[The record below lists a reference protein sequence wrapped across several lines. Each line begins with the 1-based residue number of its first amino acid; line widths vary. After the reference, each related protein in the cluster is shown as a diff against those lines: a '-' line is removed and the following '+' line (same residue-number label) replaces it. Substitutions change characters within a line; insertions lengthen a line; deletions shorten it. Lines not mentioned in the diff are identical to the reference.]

1 MKQHFKRF
9 SLLALLASSLF
20 FTACK
25 EEITTP
31 PVPDPV
37 AAYGSG
43 IFVVNE
49 GPFQNGTGTITF
61 INRSTSAIQQDVF
74 QAANGR
80 PLGNVAQS
88 MASYQNTGM
97 LVVNNAGKVEFVD
110 LKDFKSTGV
119 IENMALPSAI
129 TVAGSTGKAYV
140 TEWVSFSGNG
150 RVAVIDIATK
160 QVLRRIDV
168 GAFPNAVTW
177 HNNRIY
183 VANSNQNTVVEIDAQ
198 ADTIV
203 RSHTVG
209 DRPNSMISVGNSLY
223 VLCGGTPSW
232 AGTETAGA
240 VAIIAGTQ
248 VSISNFSA
256 VTMHPTHLTL
266 HPNGSS
272 FLYQLSD
279 GVYSISTNVSGTINP
294 GSPVI
299 ARSFYHFSADPQGL
313 LYGTDAKDFVSNGVI
328 LRYERNFAL
337 KDSLS
342 AGIAPGSIYYR

>member
-1 MKQHFKRF
+1 MKQPHQHF

-31 PVPDPV
+31 PIPDPV

-61 INRSTSAIQQDVF
+61 INRSSSAVQQDVF
-74 QAANGR
+74 QTANGR

-97 LVVNNAGKVEFVD
+97 LVVNNASKVEFVD
-110 LKDFKSTGV
+110 LNDFKSTGV
-119 IENMALPSAI
+119 IENMALPSGI
-129 TVAGSTGKAYV
+129 VVAGNTGKAYV

-150 RVAVIDIATK
+150 RVAVIDIASK
-160 QVLRRIDV
+160 QVLRRIAV
-168 GAFPNAVTW
+168 GEFPNAVVW
-177 HNNRIY
+177 HNNRIF

-209 DRPNSMISVGNSLY
+209 DRPNSMVSVGNSLF
-223 VLCGGTPSW
+223 VLCSGTPSW

-240 VAIIAGTQ
+240 LAEIVGSQ
-248 VSISNFSA
+248 VNVRNFTA
-256 VTMHPTHLTL
+256 ATMHPGNLTL
-266 HPNGSS
+266 HPDGGS
-272 FLYQLSD
+272 FLYQLND
-279 GVYSISTNVSGTINP
+279 GVYSLSPTASGNINP

-299 ARSFYHFSADPQGL
+299 ARKFYHFSADPQGL

-328 LRYERNFAL
+328 LRYERNFTL
-337 KDSLS
+337 RDSLP
-342 AGIAPGSIYYR
+342 AGIAPGSIHYR

>member
-1 MKQHFKRF
+1 MKQIFNRL
-9 SLLALLASSLF
+9 SLLALLSTGLF

-25 EEITTP
+25 DETTTP
-31 PVPDPV
+31 TPEPT

-61 INRSTSAIQQDVF
+61 INRSSSAVQQDVF
-74 QAANGR
+74 QSANGR
-80 PLGNVAQS
+80 PLGNVAQR
-88 MASYQNTGM
+88 MASFGTVGM

-119 IENMALPSAI
+119 IENMGLPSSIA
-129 TVAGSTGKAYV
+129 VAGNTGKAYV

-150 RVAVIDIATK
+150 RVAVIDIASK
-160 QVLRRIDV
+160 QVLKRLAL
-168 GAFPNAVTW
+168 GEFPNAVIW
-177 HNNRIY
+177 HNNRIF

-198 ADTIV
+198 ADTIL
-203 RSHTVG
+203 RTHTVG
-209 DRPNSMISVGNSLY
+209 DRPNSMVSVGNSLF
-223 VLCGGTPSW
+223 VLCSGTPSW

-240 VAIIAGTQ
+240 LAEIVGSQ
-248 VSISNFSA
+248 VSIRNFTA
-256 VTMHPTHLTL
+256 ATMHPGNLTL
-266 HPNGSS
+266 HPDGGS

-279 GVYSISTNVSGTINP
+279 GVYSLSPTASGSINP
-294 GSPVI
+294 GNPVI

-313 LYGTDAKDFVSNGVI
+313 LYGTDAKDFVSNGVV
-328 LRYERNFAL
+328 LRYERNFTL

>member
-1 MKQHFKRF
+1 MKQSFQRF
-9 SLLALLASSLF
+9 GLLLLLSSGLL

-25 EEITTP
+25 DEITTP
-31 PVPDPV
+31 TPEPT

-61 INRSTSAIQQDVF
+61 INRSSGAVQQDVF
-74 QAANGR
+74 QTVNGR

-119 IENMALPSAI
+119 IENMALPSGI
-129 TVAGSTGKAYV
+129 VVAGNTGKAYV

-150 RVAVIDIATK
+150 RVAVIDIASK
-160 QVLRRIDV
+160 QVLRRIAV
-168 GAFPNAVTW
+168 GAFPNAVAW
-177 HNNRIY
+177 HNNRIF

-198 ADTIV
+198 ADTIL
-203 RSHTVG
+203 RTHTVG
-209 DRPNSMISVGNSLY
+209 DRPNSMVSVGNSLF
-223 VLCGGTPSW
+223 VLCSGTPSW

-240 VAIIAGTQ
+240 LAEIVGSQ
-248 VSISNFSA
+248 VNIRNFTA
-256 VTMHPTHLTL
+256 ATMHPGQLTL
-266 HPNGSS
+266 HPDGGSL
-272 FLYQLSD
+272 LYQLPE
-279 GVYSISTNVSGTINP
+279 GVYTLLPTASGSITP

-299 ARSFYHFSADPQGL
+299 ARSFYHFSADPQGFF
-313 LYGTDAKDFVSNGVI
+313 YGTDAKDFVSNGVI
-328 LRYERNFAL
+328 LRYERNFTL
-337 KDSLS
+337 RDSLP
-342 AGIAPGSIYYR
+342 AGIAPGSIHYR